1 MKTEEIKRV
10 TLYSSDPAEVYG
22 SYDEFEKAYQ
32 EFCADNDEEP
42 TENGKY
48 DWFSNEDAW
57 GWESCEEQI
66 AEIADNFNG
75 PFLLLGSAGTW
86 RGRFDG
92 GKISYDLLDLIKE
105 ANNKMDDIKIE
116 LVDGAIELI
125 CRHHDGTNYW
135 TIHALNLRA
144 EKTIEKW
151 EDELSEQGLHEKL
164 NKSYYWKKLAI

>member
-1 MKTEEIKRV
+1 MKTKEIKRV

-32 EFCADNDEEP
+32 EFCIDNGYEP
-42 TENGKY
+42 TDDGIW
-48 DWFSNEDAW
+48 DWFSSENDW
-57 GWESCEEQI
+57 SWESFQEMI
-66 AEIADNFNG
+66 AEMTSNFHG
-75 PFLLLGSAGTW
+75 PFLLIGSAGTW

-92 GKISYDLLDLIKE
+92 GKISYDLLDLIRK
-105 ANNKMDDIKIE
+105 ANNMDDIKIE
-116 LVDGAIELI
+116 LVDGAIKLI

-151 EDELSEQGLHEKL
+151 EDELSEQELHEKL
-164 NKSYYWKKLAI
+164 NKSYYWKKLEL